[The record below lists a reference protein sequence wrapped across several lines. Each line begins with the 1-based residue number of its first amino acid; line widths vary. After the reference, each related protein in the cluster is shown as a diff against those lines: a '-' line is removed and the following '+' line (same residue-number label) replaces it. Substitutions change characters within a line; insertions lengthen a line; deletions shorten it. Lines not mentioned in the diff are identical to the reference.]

1 MDLQN
6 GITLYIQSGIIPF
19 RRKDDHIEVLLITNK
34 KKDKWGI
41 PKGLVEE
48 ALSASESAQKEAFE
62 EAGIYGKIYKPS
74 LGKYSIRKWD
84 GKCRI
89 KVFAME
95 VTQILD
101 KWPEDILR
109 RREWY
114 TVEKAAGMV
123 RNRKLRAMI
132 QGLSEYLEE

>member
-1 MDLQN
+1 MDSQK

-19 RRKDDHIEVLLITNK
+19 CRKDDHIEVLLITNK

-48 ALSASESAQKEAFE
+48 GLSASESAQKEAFE

-74 LGKYSIRKWD
+74 LGKYSIKKWD

-109 RREWY
+109 RREWN
-114 TVEKAAGMV
+114 TIEEAAGKV
-123 RNRKLRAMI
+123 KNKKLQGMI
-132 QGLSEYLEE
+132 LGLPEYLEE

>member
-101 KWPEDILR
+101 KWPEEILR
-109 RREWY
+109 RRQWY
-114 TVEKAAGMV
+114 SVEEASALVK
-123 RNRKLRAMI
+123 NKKLKAMI
-132 QGLSEYLEE
+132 LGLPAYLEE

>member
-101 KWPEDILR
+101 KWPEEILR
-109 RREWY
+109 RRQWY
-114 TVEKAAGMV
+114 SVEEASALV
-123 RNRKLRAMI
+123 RNKKLKAMI
-132 QGLSEYLEE
+132 LGLPAYLEE

>member
-19 RRKDDHIEVLLITNK
+19 RRMDDHIEVLLITNK

-41 PKGLVEE
+41 PKGLVEDG
-48 ALSASESAQKEAFE
+48 LSASESAQKEAFE
-62 EAGIYGKIYKPS
+62 EAGIYGKVYKPS
-74 LGKYSIRKWD
+74 LGKYSIKKWD

-109 RREWY
+109 RRQWY
-114 TVEKAAGMV
+114 SVEDASALV
-123 RNRKLRAMI
+123 RNKKLRAMI
-132 QGLSEYLEE
+132 QGLSEYLED

>member
-1 MDLQN
+1 MDVEN

-19 RRKDDHIEVLLITNK
+19 CRKDGHIEILIITNK

-41 PKGLVEE
+41 PKGLVESG
-48 ALSASESAQKEAFE
+48 LSASDSAQKEAFE
-62 EAGIYGKIYKPS
+62 EAGVYGRVYKPS
-74 LGKYSIRKWD
+74 IGKYSIRKWD

-109 RREWY
+109 KRQWHSVSE
-114 TVEKAAGMV
+114 AASMV
-123 RNRKLRAMI
+123 RNKKLKAMI
-132 QGLSEYLEE
+132 LGLPEFLED

>member
-1 MDLQN
+1 MDAQN

-19 RRKDDHIEVLLITNK
+19 RRQGDHIEILLITNK

-48 ALSASESAQKEAFE
+48 RLSASESAQKEAFE

-101 KWPEDILR
+101 RWPEDILR
-109 RREWY
+109 RRQWY
-114 TVEKAAGMV
+114 SVEEAVGMV
-123 RNRKLRAMI
+123 KNNKLKTMI
-132 QGLSEYLEE
+132 QGLPEYLED

>member
-1 MDLQN
+1 MDAQN

-19 RRKDDHIEVLLITNK
+19 RRQDDHIEILLITNK

-41 PKGLVEE
+41 PKGLVESG
-48 ALSASESAQKEAFE
+48 LSASESAQKEAFE
-62 EAGIYGKIYKPS
+62 EAGIYGRIYKPS
-74 LGKYSIRKWD
+74 LGKYSIKKWD

-95 VTQILD
+95 VTQTLD

-114 TVEKAAGMV
+114 SVEEAAGKIK
-123 RNRKLRAMI
+123 NRKLQAMI
-132 QGLSEYLEE
+132 LGLPEFLEE

>member
-1 MDLQN
+1 MDSQK
-6 GITLYIQSGIIPF
+6 GITLYIQSGIITF
-19 RRKDDHIEVLLITNK
+19 CRKDDHIEILLITNK

-48 ALSASESAQKEAFE
+48 RLSASESAQKEAFE

-74 LGKYSIRKWD
+74 LGKYSIKKWD

-109 RREWY
+109 RREWN
-114 TVEKAAGMV
+114 TIEEAAGKV
-123 RNRKLRAMI
+123 KNKKLQGMI
-132 QGLSEYLEE
+132 LGLPEYLEE

>member
-1 MDLQN
+1 MDSQK

-19 RRKDDHIEVLLITNK
+19 CRKDDHIEILLITNK

-48 ALSASESAQKEAFE
+48 RLSASESAQKDAFE
-62 EAGIYGKIYKPS
+62 EAGIYGKIDKPS
-74 LGKYSIRKWD
+74 LGKYSIKKWD

-109 RREWY
+109 RREWN
-114 TVEKAAGMV
+114 TIEEAAGKV
-123 RNRKLRAMI
+123 KNKKLQAMI
-132 QGLSEYLEE
+132 LGLPEYLEE

>member
-1 MDLQN
+1 MDSQK

-19 RRKDDHIEVLLITNK
+19 CRKDDHIEILLITNK

-48 ALSASESAQKEAFE
+48 RLSASESAQKEAFE

-74 LGKYSIRKWD
+74 LGKYSIKKWD

-109 RREWY
+109 RREWN
-114 TVEKAAGMV
+114 TIEEAAGKV
-123 RNRKLRAMI
+123 KNKKLQAMI
-132 QGLSEYLEE
+132 LGLPEYLEE

>member
-1 MDLQN
+1 MEAQD
-6 GITLYIQSGIIPF
+6 GITLYVQSGTIPF
-19 RRKDDHIEVLLITNK
+19 RRAGDHIEILLITNK

-41 PKGLVEE
+41 PKGLVESK
-48 ALSASESAQKEAFE
+48 LSASESAQKEAFE

-74 LGKYSIRKWD
+74 LGKYSIRKWE

-101 KWPEDILR
+101 TWPEDILR
-109 RREWY
+109 KREWY
-114 TVEKAAGMV
+114 TVEEAAGKV
-123 RNRKLRAMI
+123 KNKKLQAMI
-132 QGLSEYLEE
+132 QGLPEYLED

>member
-1 MDLQN
+1 MEAQD
-6 GITLYIQSGIIPF
+6 GITLYVQSGTIPF
-19 RRKDDHIEVLLITNK
+19 RRSGDHIEILLITNK

-41 PKGLVEE
+41 PKGLVE
-48 ALSASESAQKEAFE
+48 AKLSASESAQKEAFE

-74 LGKYSIRKWD
+74 LGKYSIRKWE

-101 KWPEDILR
+101 TWPEDILR
-109 RREWY
+109 KREWY
-114 TVEKAAGMV
+114 SVEEAAGKV
-123 RNRKLRAMI
+123 KNKKLQAMI
-132 QGLSEYLEE
+132 QGLPEYLED

>member
-1 MDLQN
+1 MIKPISLK
-6 GITLYIQSGIIPF
+6 T
-19 RRKDDHIEVLLITNK
+19 

-48 ALSASESAQKEAFE
+48 GLSASESAQKEAFE

-101 KWPEDILR
+101 KWPEEILR
-109 RREWY
+109 RRQWY
-114 TVEKAAGMV
+114 SVEEASALVK
-123 RNRKLRAMI
+123 NKKLKAMI
-132 QGLSEYLEE
+132 LGLPAYLEE

>member
-34 KKDKWGI
+34 KKDKWSI

-48 ALSASESAQKEAFE
+48 GLSASESAQKEAFE

-101 KWPEDILR
+101 KWPEEILR
-109 RREWY
+109 RRQWY
-114 TVEKAAGMV
+114 SVEEASALV
-123 RNRKLRAMI
+123 RNKKLKAMI
-132 QGLSEYLEE
+132 LGLPAYLEE

>member
-19 RRKDDHIEVLLITNK
+19 RRMDDHIEVLLITNK

-41 PKGLVEE
+41 PKGLVEDG
-48 ALSASESAQKEAFE
+48 LSASESAQKEAFE
-62 EAGIYGKIYKPS
+62 EAGIYGKVYKPS
-74 LGKYSIRKWD
+74 LGKYSIKKWD

-109 RREWY
+109 RRQWY
-114 TVEKAAGMV
+114 SVEEASALV
-123 RNRKLRAMI
+123 RNKKLRAMI
-132 QGLSEYLEE
+132 QGLSEYLED

>member
-19 RRKDDHIEVLLITNK
+19 RRMDDHIEVLLIINK

-41 PKGLVEE
+41 PKGLVEDG
-48 ALSASESAQKEAFE
+48 LSASESAQKEAFE
-62 EAGIYGKIYKPS
+62 EAGIYGKVYKPS
-74 LGKYSIRKWD
+74 LGKYSIKKWD

-109 RREWY
+109 RRQWY
-114 TVEKAAGMV
+114 SVEEASALV
-123 RNRKLRAMI
+123 RNKKLRAMI
-132 QGLSEYLEE
+132 QGLSEYLED

>member
-1 MDLQN
+1 MEAQN

-19 RRKDDHIEVLLITNK
+19 RRAGDHIEILLITNK

-41 PKGLVEE
+41 PKGLVE
-48 ALSASESAQKEAFE
+48 AKLSASESAQKEAFE
-62 EAGIYGKIYKPS
+62 EAGIYGKIYKPA
-74 LGKYSIRKWD
+74 LGKYSIKKWE

-101 KWPEDILR
+101 NWPEDILR
-109 RREWY
+109 KRQWY
-114 TVEKAAGMV
+114 SVDEAAGMV
-123 RNRKLRAMI
+123 KNKKLQAMI
-132 QGLSEYLEE
+132 QGLPEYLEE

>member
-1 MDLQN
+1 MDAQN

-19 RRKDDHIEVLLITNK
+19 RRQDDHIEILLITNK

-41 PKGLVEE
+41 PKGLVESG
-48 ALSASESAQKEAFE
+48 LSASESAEKEAFE
-62 EAGIYGKIYKPS
+62 EAGIHGRIYKPS
-74 LGKYSIRKWD
+74 LGKYSIKKWD

-95 VTQILD
+95 VTQILE
-101 KWPEDILR
+101 KWPEEILR

-114 TVEKAAGMV
+114 SVEEAAV
-123 RNRKLRAMI
+123 KIRNKKLQAMI
-132 QGLSEYLEE
+132 LGLPEYLEE

>member
-62 EAGIYGKIYKPS
+62 EAGIYGRIYKPS

-101 KWPEDILR
+101 KWPEEILR
-109 RREWY
+109 RRQWY
-114 TVEKAAGMV
+114 YVEEASALVK
-123 RNRKLRAMI
+123 NKKLKAMI
-132 QGLSEYLEE
+132 LGLPAYLEE

>member
-1 MDLQN
+1 MDAQN

-19 RRKDDHIEVLLITNK
+19 RRKDEHIEILLITNK

-48 ALSASESAQKEAFE
+48 GLSASESAQKEAFE
-62 EAGIYGKIYKPS
+62 EAGIYGRIYKPS
-74 LGKYSIRKWD
+74 LGKYSIKKWE

-109 RREWY
+109 KREWY
-114 TVEKAAGMV
+114 SVEEAAGMV
-123 RNRKLRAMI
+123 KNKKLQAMI
-132 QGLSEYLEE
+132 LGLPQYLED

>member
-19 RRKDDHIEVLLITNK
+19 RRKDDYIEVLLITNK

-48 ALSASESAQKEAFE
+48 GLSASESAQKEAFE

-101 KWPEDILR
+101 KWPEEILR
-109 RREWY
+109 RRQWY
-114 TVEKAAGMV
+114 SVEEASALVK
-123 RNRKLRAMI
+123 NKKLKAMI
-132 QGLSEYLEE
+132 LGLPAYLEE

>member
-1 MDLQN
+1 MDAQN

-19 RRKDDHIEVLLITNK
+19 RRQGDHIEILLITNK

-48 ALSASESAQKEAFE
+48 RLSASESAQKEAFE

-101 KWPEDILR
+101 RWPEDILR
-109 RREWY
+109 RRQWY
-114 TVEKAAGMV
+114 SVEEAAGMV
-123 RNRKLRAMI
+123 KNNKLKTMI
-132 QGLSEYLEE
+132 QGLPEYLED

>member
-1 MDLQN
+1 MDAQN

-19 RRKDDHIEVLLITNK
+19 RRQGDHIEILLITNK

-48 ALSASESAQKEAFE
+48 RLSASESAQKEAFE

-74 LGKYSIRKWD
+74 LGKYSIKKWD

-109 RREWY
+109 RRQWY
-114 TVEKAAGMV
+114 SVDEAAGMV
-123 RNRKLRAMI
+123 KNNKLKTMI
-132 QGLSEYLEE
+132 QGLPEYLED